1 MNIFPAIDL
10 IDGKAVRLVRGDYNQ
25 MTVYHNDP
33 VAVAKGFA
41 QSGAKYLH
49 VVDLEGARDGST
61 PNIETVKRLIEES
74 GLLVE
79 IGGGIRSMESVKT
92 YIDAGAFR
100 VIIGTAA
107 VTDPEFL
114 DRALAEYGEKIAV
127 GVDIRDGLVAIK
139 GWTEVSQL
147 ACFDFCKLLQD
158 KGVSTVICTDI
169 SKDGLLSGTNTRL
182 YADMAERFSLNITA
196 SGGVSSLD
204 DVKKLTSMGLYGAI
218 LGKALYTGSLD
229 LKEALRLANGEAVI

>member
-10 IDGKAVRLVRGDYNQ
+10 IQGKAVRLVRGDYNQ
-25 MTVYHNDP
+25 MTVYNNDP

-74 GLLVE
+74 GLFVE
-79 IGGGIRSMESVKT
+79 IGGGIRSMETVKA
-92 YIDAGAFR
+92 YIDAGASR

-107 VTDPEFL
+107 VTDPDFL

-127 GVDIRDGLVAIK
+127 GVDIRDGRAGQRYLSLPALIFANSFRIRAFPPSFVPI
-139 GWTEVSQL
+139 
-147 ACFDFCKLLQD
+147 FPR
-158 KGVSTVICTDI
+158 TV
-169 SKDGLLSGTNTRL
+169 
-182 YADMAERFSLNITA
+182 F
-196 SGGVSSLD
+196 
-204 DVKKLTSMGLYGAI
+204 
-218 LGKALYTGSLD
+218 
-229 LKEALRLANGEAVI
+229 